1 MTSSKRLPI
10 VLAALTAI
18 AIALGLAWWGWQVS
32 DPGMLLF
39 GTRLC

>member
-1 MTSSKRLPI
+1 MMPSRRLPI
-10 VLAALTAI
+10 FLAALTAI
-18 AIALGLAWWGWQVS
+18 AIALGLAWWGWQIS